1 MVPRSDQDLE
11 QMVSDGIRRS
21 VAVREALLAELSTHR
36 EVIRRL
42 VDVFEADGKL
52 LVFGNGGSAGD
63 AQHIATEL
71 VGRFYFHRRAL
82 PALPLTVNTSALT
95 AIGNDYDF
103 KDVFSRQVEA
113 YGRAGDAAI
122 GMSTSGNAANV
133 IEGVRMA
140 RRLGMLT
147 IGMTGREGGQLAAEV
162 DIPIRVQSDETPRI
176 QEAHLLLGHL
186 WCQGIEAVMFG
197 ESEPA

>member
-1 MVPRSDQDLE
+1 MARSDHDLE
-11 QMVSDGIRRS
+11 EMIGDGIRRS
-21 VAVREALLAELSTHR
+21 VAVREAILAELPTHR
-36 EVIRRL
+36 DVIRRL
-42 VDVFEADGKL
+42 VDVFATDGKL
-52 LVFGNGGSAGD
+52 LIFGNGGSAGD

-95 AIGNDYDF
+95 AIGNDYEF
-103 KDVFSRQVEA
+103 KDIFSRQVEA

-147 IGMTGREGGQLAAEV
+147 IGMTGRDGGQLAAEA
-162 DIPIRVQSDETPRI
+162 DIAIRVHSNETPRI